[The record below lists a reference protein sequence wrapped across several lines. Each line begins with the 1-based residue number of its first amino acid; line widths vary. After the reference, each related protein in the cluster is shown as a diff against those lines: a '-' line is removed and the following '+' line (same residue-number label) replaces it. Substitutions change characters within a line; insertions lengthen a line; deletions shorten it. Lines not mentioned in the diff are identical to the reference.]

1 MEWLTPKKICSA
13 YRKGEPNNMIWILL
27 TIALLVIFIISTVI
41 TVVLD
46 IIGFF
51 TFSWFVVLALVFMIS
66 AVWFAV
72 EVLRWW

>member
-1 MEWLTPKKICSA
+1 MANAERICSA
-13 YRKGEPNNMIWILL
+13 YRIGGIKEMIWILI
-27 TIALLVIFIISTVI
+27 TVALIVIFIISAVI

-51 TFSWFVVLALVFMIS
+51 TFSWFVVFALMFMIS

-72 EVLRWW
+72 EVLRQW